1 MRNTQKIKEMM
12 EKVRNRTKERILIG
26 EFSYYE
32 REKKEKRKSRE
43 KYLPF
48 MIFYSRLTD

>member
-32 REKKEKRKSRE
+32 RERKKRKESQG
-43 KYLPF
+43 KNICL
-48 MIFYSRLTD
+48 S